1 MRLFSKKSC
10 PICGGKTGFIT
21 YRLAGNEKI
30 CQSCEKMLRG
40 RFDLVRQGAAFRDTL
55 NDLDLCRAKQM
66 TEEMKAV
73 QREDLARFGNT
84 CTGVMSVLETFSVPT
99 VGLDEGGSEITA
111 LGGRPVALG
120 FCEKGSFK
128 QGDSVRIIGKDCK
141 KETVILKLIPCTG
154 AYPFEEELIAGVH
167 KTECMEN
174 TNAWLILDLEKDEI
188 DKQDKIVIG

>member
-1 MRLFSKKSC
+1 MGLFGKKVC

-21 YRLAGNEKI
+21 YRLAGDEKI

-40 RFDLVRQGAAFRDTL
+40 RFNLVRQGAAFRDTL
-55 NDLDLCRAKQM
+55 GDLDLCRAKQM
-66 TEEMKAV
+66 IDEMKTV
-73 QREDLARFGNT
+73 QREDIASFGKT
-84 CTGVMSVLETFSVPT
+84 CTGVMSVLETFSVPI
-99 VGLDEGGSEITA
+99 VGLDEGGPEITA

-141 KETVILKLIPCTG
+141 KEAVILKLIPCTG

-167 KTECMEN
+167 NTECMEN
-174 TNAWLILDLEKDEI
+174 TNAWLVLDVEKDEI